1 MIPVRSS
8 RRLAALALGL
18 GLPAILAAGC
28 QSTPP
33 PQDAATFDGT
43 VLDRNAIQVEAATEM
58 MEVTVDP
65 QFATLRAGDRRRIE
79 GFVSAYRD
87 RGHGRLVMILPENF
101 PEEGLAVEM
110 LKEAREIAW
119 RRGVAYE
126 EMDEQTYDARGTR
139 APLVLAFD
147 VYEAVAPDCKSI
159 GAYDL
164 GDISSNNE
172 QAWLGCS
179 VRNNMAAMI
188 ADPGDLLGQRTLG
201 PRDNRRVGIIMEAYR
216 QGQPTGAATGEE
228 DVAVSEVG
236 D

>member
-28 QSTPP
+28 QSTLP

-43 VLDRNAIQVEAATEM
+43 LLDRQAIQVEAATEM

-65 QFATLRAGDRRRIE
+65 QFSTLRAGDRRRIE